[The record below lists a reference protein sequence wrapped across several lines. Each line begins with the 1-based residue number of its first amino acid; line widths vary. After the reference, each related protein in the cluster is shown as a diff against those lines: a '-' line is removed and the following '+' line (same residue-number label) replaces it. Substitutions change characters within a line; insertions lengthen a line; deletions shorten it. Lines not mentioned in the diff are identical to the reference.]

1 MRPMFETLQVAAV
14 MIAAVPAALSFA
26 HALELPGKLRLDEP
40 TYRAV
45 QQIYYPGFT
54 LGGMAEIPSVLVTA
68 LLLYLT
74 APGTAAFWL
83 VLAALLGL
91 AGMNAVY
98 WLIVH
103 PVNKHWVGGALSAQA
118 ASFFGRAAPSAS
130 TADWTALR
138 DRWERGH
145 LMRAALAGLS
155 LLALVISLVV

>member
-1 MRPMFETLQVAAV
+1 MFETLQVAAV
-14 MIAAVPAALSFA
+14 TIAAVPAALSFA
-26 HALELPGKLRLDEP
+26 HALERPGKLRLDQP

-98 WLIVH
+98 WLVVH
-103 PVNKHWVGGALSAQA
+103 PVNRHWVEGGPLSAQA
-118 ASFFGRAAPSAS
+118 SSFFGRAAPSAS
-130 TADWTALR
+130 AADWKALR

-145 LMRAALAGLS
+145 LVRAVLAGLS
-155 LLALVISLVV
+155 LLALVISLVA